1 MSDIYQPSSG
11 VLGKVN
17 RLAARTFVCRPLKA
31 DISVPLVSFSFDDF
45 PKSAR
50 ENGARI
56 IEQHGWRATFYTA
69 LGFAGQTNH
78 LGALMDEADIRA
90 LHLRGHEI
98 ACHTYSHHDASAVSA
113 RAFAEDCERNCTEL
127 MELGI
132 YRPASSFAFPYG
144 EASVSAKLALAKRY
158 GAMRGVR
165 PGINRKGDDLN
176 LLKAMALDGGE
187 AGLNN
192 ALEAVREVKARP
204 GWLIFYGHDVRE
216 EPSQWGCTPAF
227 LEAVSEAVAKAGLA
241 VLPVGEVLSHLAP
254 GKRPQIA
261 DKAA

>member
-1 MSDIYQPSSG
+1 MNAVYEPASG
-11 VLGKVN
+11 LVGKLN
-17 RLAARTFVCRPLKA
+17 RLAARTFARRPLKA

-56 IEQHGWRATFYTA
+56 IEHHGWRATFYTA

-78 LGALMDEADIRA
+78 LGELMDEADIRA

-98 ACHTYSHHDASAVSA
+98 ACHSFSHHDASRQVAK
-113 RAFAEDCERNCTEL
+113 AFAADCERNCAEL

-132 YRPASSFAFPYG
+132 YKPASSFAFPYG
-144 EASVSAKLALAKRY
+144 EASVGAKRALAKRY
-158 GAMRGVR
+158 GAMRGVY

-176 LLKAMALDGGE
+176 LLKAMPLDGGE
-187 AGLNN
+187 AGLER
-192 ALEAVREVKARP
+192 ALAGVREVQTRP

-216 EPSQWGCTPAF
+216 DPSQWGCTPAF
-227 LEAVSEAVAKAGLA
+227 LEAVSEAVAKAGIA

-254 GKRPQIA
+254 GKQPQLA
-261 DKAA
+261 KWAA